1 MAMITLVALAAVAAV
16 ALVKAQMPEDIY
28 IEDYDE
34 FVDFFKDEID
44 PAYTTEEVFKA
55 LDRRADGRLDPAEL
69 KGIKKYL
76 RKTETRES
84 FKKKIGENVKAGET
98 PDSVFDALD
107 VDGDGEL
114 NEDELKEAENYLE
127 PATLDREKFK
137 FEFEGFIRDGWSIDE
152 VFDALDVNKDGVL
165 EYDEAGEDLENYIEP
180 PPKDGGIDFAS
191 FKTKFARRLDTQY
204 KAEDVFKML
213 DKNNDKELDQKE
225 FRGMRKYVRND
236 L

>member
-1 MAMITLVALAAVAAV
+1 M
-16 ALVKAQMPEDIY
+16 
-28 IEDYDE
+28 
-34 FVDFFKDEID
+34 
-44 PAYTTEEVFKA
+44 
-55 LDRRADGRLDPAEL
+55 
-69 KGIKKYL
+69 

>member
-1 MAMITLVALAAVAAV
+1 MMTLVALAAMAALT
-16 ALVKAQMPEDIY
+16 LVKAQMPDDIY
-28 IEDYDE
+28 IEDKEE
-34 FVDFFKDEID
+34 FVDFFADEID
-44 PAYTTEEVFKA
+44 PQYTVDEVFEA

-114 NEDELKEAENYLE
+114 NEDELKEAEQYLE

-152 VFDALDVNKDGVL
+152 VFDALDINKDGIL
-165 EYDEAGEDLENYIEP
+165 EYEEAGEDLENYIEP
-180 PPKDGGIDFAS
+180 PPKEGGIDFAS
-191 FKTKFARRLDTQY
+191 FKAKFARRLDSQY
-204 KAEDVFKML
+204 SPEDVFKLL